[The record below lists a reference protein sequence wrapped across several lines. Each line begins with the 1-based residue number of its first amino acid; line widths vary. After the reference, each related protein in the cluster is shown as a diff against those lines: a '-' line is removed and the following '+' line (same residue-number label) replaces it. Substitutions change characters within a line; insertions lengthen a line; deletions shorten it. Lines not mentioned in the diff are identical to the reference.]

1 MCGITLNCFG
11 HRIATKKKNCLGEI
25 LKSQS
30 IHTRLYISIN
40 TFYKFITIYIIT
52 LMVKVKAPLA
62 DSMKKTFFIKKKKNS
77 RNIFFF
83 SSIAYLVAYLHHNSE
98 ESTKYN
104 FQICLC

>member
-77 RNIFFF
+77 RNFFF